1 LWQISFTWNL
11 AEVLSETTFAAKF
24 VECFSFLLSDF
35 FADELQQGMLLL
47 DHPLALF
54 VVTLL
59 LLWLAAWIGVVL
71 QARRH
76 DLPESV
82 REDYGTIV
90 GATLTLLG
98 LLIGFTFSMAT
109 TRYDLRKNLEEEE
122 ANAIGTEYARL
133 DFLPAA
139 EAGQLQGLL
148 RQYTDLRIHFYIT
161 RDQAELRRLNADTSR
176 LQNQMW
182 ALVAQ
187 AAQLQSSPLTALAS
201 SGMNDVLNAQG
212 YTQAAWWNR
221 IPIPAWCLMFIIAL
235 LSNLLLGYGMH
246 RRAVVLSVVLPVAV
260 SVSFFLISDIDSP
273 RGGVIRIH
281 PQNLYAL
288 ADGFQSAPSTLHRV
302 PSEPGAGEDH

>member
-1 LWQISFTWNL
+1 
-11 AEVLSETTFAAKF
+11 
-24 VECFSFLLSDF
+24 
-35 FADELQQGMLLL
+35 MLLL
-47 DHPLALF
+47 NHPLALF
-54 VVTLL
+54 VITFF
-59 LLWLAAWIGVVL
+59 LLWLAAWTGMVL
-71 QARRH
+71 HSRRQ
-76 DLPESV
+76 DLAESV

-139 EAGQLQGLL
+139 DAGQLQGLL
-148 RQYTDLRIHFYIT
+148 RQYTGLRVRFYTT
-161 RDQAELRRLNADTSR
+161 RDQAELRRLNADTAR
-176 LQNQMW
+176 MQNQMW
-182 ALVAQ
+182 GLLAQ

-221 IPIPAWCLMFIIAL
+221 LPIAAWCLMLVIAV

-246 RRAVVLSVVLPVAV
+246 RRAVVLSVILPLAV
-260 SVSFFLISDIDSP
+260 SISFLLIADIDSP
-273 RGGVIRIH
+273 RGGVIRIR

-288 ADGFQSAPSTLHRV
+288 ADSLRLGSGTFNRV
-302 PSEPGAGEDH
+302 PNEPGPGEDH

>member
-1 LWQISFTWNL
+1 
-11 AEVLSETTFAAKF
+11 
-24 VECFSFLLSDF
+24 
-35 FADELQQGMLLL
+35 MLLL

-54 VVTLL
+54 VVTFS
-59 LLWLAAWIGVVL
+59 LLWLAAWIGMVL
-71 QARRH
+71 HSRRR
-76 DLPESV
+76 DLAESV

-109 TRYDLRKNLEEEE
+109 TRYDLRKNLEEGE

-139 EAGQLQGLL
+139 DAGQLQGLL
-148 RQYTDLRIHFYIT
+148 RQYTDLRIHFYTT
-161 RDQAELRRLNADTSR
+161 RVPAELRRLNADTER
-176 LQNQMW
+176 MQNQMW

-187 AAQLQSSPLTALAS
+187 AAQTQSSPLTALAS

-221 IPIPAWCLMFIIAL
+221 IPIAAWCLMFVIAV

-246 RRAVVLSVVLPVAV
+246 RSTVVLSVILPLAV
-260 SVSFFLISDIDSP
+260 SISFFLIADIDSP

-288 ADGFQSAPSTLHRV
+288 ADSLQAGSSISNRV
-302 PSEPGAGEDH
+302 PNEPGASEDH